1 MARTFAEETVEL
13 SNTTGTG
20 TYTLEGPK
28 GSYFPF
34 SASFATGEKPAFV
47 VRNRLNTKSEYNRGG
62 ALTIG
67 PPDTLARDVWKS
79 TNGDAAV
86 SWTSDD
92 LPLTITVPSSA
103 ELHEGV
109 VTGWL
114 AAARHALIR
123 AGAMFFTTADLAV
136 SWRHKLAT
144 GDATQ
149 VDVGTFEVTPAA
161 QYFPDGRQ
169 PYTAVGAGNRVV
181 AIMDIARRFSFDTA
195 ASARTM
201 TLPTIAAAG
210 VGFHVDGLGLS
221 PANDVTITP
230 DAANAIDYGVAG
242 ASLTIPGRVL
252 FKVWSD
258 GTQWRTSYAMP
269 VIPNHIRG
277 LTLSTAGSSAT
288 FAITAG
294 LCADMNN
301 TDMIRLLSS
310 LSKTTSAWAVGTGNG
325 GLDTGAI
332 ANSTWYHVHLIKRID
347 TGVVDA
353 LISLS
358 ATAPTMPAGYTLSR
372 RLGSIKTNGSA
383 QWTAFQQLGDRFYM
397 AATADFTA
405 GATSVATLRTL
416 TIPTGVVVRP
426 LLTTYTVGGGN
437 ASSTIQVAPAGNATL
452 LYYIGGTYEG
462 QAGGDAVYTAA
473 EGPPT
478 NTSGQIFVAIPAYY
492 AGAIL
497 NSHGWIDRRG
507 QDD

>member
-1 MARTFAEETVEL
+1 MARSFAEETVEL
-13 SNTTGTG
+13 SNTVGTG
-20 TYTLEGPK
+20 AYTIEGPK
-28 GSYFPF
+28 GNYFPF
-34 SASFATGEKPAFV
+34 SASFATGEKPVYV

-67 PPDTLARDVWKS
+67 PPDTLARGVWKS
-79 TNGDAAV
+79 TNGNAAV

-92 LPLTITVPSSA
+92 LPLTIYIPASGEVLEA
-103 ELHEGV
+103 V

-114 AAARHALIR
+114 NAARHALVR
-123 AGAMFFTTADLAV
+123 AGAFFWTYSDVAV
-136 SWRHKLAT
+136 SWRHKLAI
-144 GDATQ
+144 GDASQ

-161 QYFPDGRQ
+161 QYFPDARR
-169 PYTAVGAGNRVV
+169 PYTAIGATNNTV
-181 AIMDIARRFSFDTA
+181 ATTDIARRFSFDTA
-195 ASARTM
+195 AGARTM

-210 VGFHVDGLGLS
+210 VGFHVDVLGLS
-221 PANDVTITP
+221 PANGVTITP
-230 DAANAIDYGVAG
+230 DAANAIDYGAAG
-242 ASLTIPGRVL
+242 ATLTIPGRIP
-252 FKVWSD
+252 FSVWSD

-269 VIPNHIRG
+269 VVPNYIRG
-277 LTLSTAGSSAT
+277 LSLSTAGSSAT
-288 FAITAG
+288 FAIAAG
-294 LCADMNN
+294 LCADKNN

-310 LSKTTSAWAVGTGNG
+310 LSKTTAAWAVGTGNG

-358 ATAPTMPAGYTLSR
+358 ATAPTMPTGYTLSR
-372 RLGSIKTNGSA
+372 RLGSTKTNGAA
-383 QWTAFQQLGDRFYM
+383 QWTSFQQLGDRFYM

-405 GATSVATLRTL
+405 GGTSVATLRTL

-437 ASSTIQVAPAGNATL
+437 AASAIQVAPAGNATL

-462 QAGGDAVYTAA
+462 QAGGDAVYTAV

-478 NTSGQIFVAIPAYY
+478 NTSGQIYVAVPAYY